1 MPHFGRFEFGNE
13 KPSETYKGD
22 YMVLEKGYVKILR
35 GKPADDETLG
45 VDHDPLLIDL
55 GGLCRKRF
63 HMRKSVNGGYRT
75 HACPNCGDF

>member
-35 GKPADDETLG
+35 GKPADDLQIDFHTER
-45 VDHDPLLIDL
+45 LIAVIHLDK
-55 GGLCRKRF
+55 GE
-63 HMRKSVNGGYRT
+63 SVREIGMK
-75 HACPNCGDF
+75 